1 MLDFYAKTNVF
12 TIYNILDKLS
22 INILYYL
29 IDNIN
34 KGTEQGY
41 RTLF

>member
-1 MLDFYAKTNVF
+1 MLKQMFLLF
-12 TIYNILDKLS
+12 YNILDKPS

-34 KGTEQGY
+34 KGKEQGY